1 MKRVVVARP
10 GTLVTSEMHGCSVVH
25 ADDWEI
31 RGNAT
36 LFLAANVK
44 FAPGVVK
51 HGFQLLEKWDMAV
64 PLWKFEITA
73 EAVGS
78 PDERERTLAI
88 TGDLRIPVYATDA
101 VFVRNNETGR
111 EFISTWRAECG
122 DEQLAFLRA
131 LFLVKP
137 IFCALPATWL
147 LAGPVELPTARAPGR
162 YRQELVTVQ
171 IGPRQFV
178 RCRPGDEQAVLKRF
192 EKISAGQHG

>member
-1 MKRVVVARP
+1 MRRVLVTRP
-10 GTLVTSEMHGCSVVH
+10 GASVTAEMGICSVVN
-25 ADDWEI
+25 ASDWEI
-31 RGNAT
+31 RGDAT
-36 LFLAANVK
+36 LFLAAGVRL
-44 FAPGVVK
+44 ASGVVRT
-51 HGFQLLEKWDMAV
+51 GFQLLEKWDVAA
-64 PLWKFEITA
+64 PLWSFTGTA
-73 EAVGS
+73 ESVGT
-78 PDERERTLAI
+78 PDERKRTRAI
-88 TGDLRIPVYATDA
+88 TGDLRIPVYATEA

-111 EFISTWRAECG
+111 EFITTWRAECG

-192 EKISAGQHG
+192 ERMLRR